1 MRNTF
6 SDRRPEMIASTCAF
20 ATLRVMS
27 AVPLTENH
35 IAGLCRAVAAGDCGM
50 MAVMQYAAFQGLL

>member
-27 AVPLTENH
+27 GTALTENH
-35 IAGLCRAVAAGDCGM
+35 IAGLCRAVAMGDCGM
-50 MAVMQYAAFQGLL
+50 MAVMHYAAFQGLL